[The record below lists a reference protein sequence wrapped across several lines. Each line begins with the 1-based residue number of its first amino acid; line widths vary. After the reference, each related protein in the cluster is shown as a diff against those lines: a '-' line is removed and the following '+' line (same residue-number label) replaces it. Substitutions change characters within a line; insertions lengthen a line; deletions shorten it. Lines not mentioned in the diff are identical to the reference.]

1 MSGHRKLDSGDVTKL
16 LSFIFG
22 KEAKFS
28 TDSFVLSPMNDG
40 DAKQAVLSLKSQGIL
55 SKEALNG
62 VVYNKKPF
70 YTCKDHSPVLVQDGE
85 YEQVDFCAPPK
96 GAKADIA
103 FSEAEGLSI
112 AADKIDQDK
121 LLVSA
126 LSRFEPWS
134 LAKRLGDNEK
144 TKALVTALNVRDR
157 EIAPLDPRSALND
170 EAVDDFRKKARGA
183 AEAVHKAAEDA
194 GIEKIIGKR
203 AAKFIVE
210 RLSGLS
216 P

>member
-1 MSGHRKLDSGDVTKL
+1 MSDQKLDSGDVAKL

-28 TDSFVLSPMNDG
+28 TDRFVMSPMNDG

-55 SKEALNG
+55 SREALTG
-62 VVYNKKPF
+62 VAYRKKPF

-85 YEQVDFCAPPK
+85 YEQVDFCVSPK
-96 GAKADIA
+96 GAKTDIA
-103 FSEAEGLSI
+103 FSEVDGLSI
-112 AADKIDQDK
+112 AADKIDQGK
-121 LLVSA
+121 LLVSV
-126 LSRFEPWS
+126 LSRFESWS

-144 TKALVTALNVRDR
+144 TKALVAALNVRDR
-157 EIAPLDPRSALND
+157 EIVPLDPRSALND
-170 EAVDDFRKKARGA
+170 AAVDDFRKKARGA
-183 AEAVHKAAEDA
+183 AEAIYKAAEDA
-194 GIEKIIGKR
+194 GIEKITGKR